1 MTKKMTK
8 TNKITAI
15 LIAVL
20 VVAILATIADIA
32 SCIRDGRIFDW
43 SGSTATFAALAV
55 AFSCLTKKKSVD
67 AK

>member
-32 SCIRDGRIFDW
+32 SCIRGGRIIDW
-43 SGSTATFAALAV
+43 SASTATFAALAV